1 MAKALFNWSRVD
13 SRSLTRPAKAA
24 AESLSLVASSTRE
37 ALRDSRSSFILST
50 TTANLSASIVEATCM
65 NAAMGLD
72 LPILAS
78 STRAAA
84 ADLGERDES
93 LGIIIWRASTVYS
106 DLTLLAA
113 NSAASLT
120 LSAFT

>member
-1 MAKALFNWSRVD
+1 
-13 SRSLTRPAKAA
+13 
-24 AESLSLVASSTRE
+24 
-37 ALRDSRSSFILST
+37 
-50 TTANLSASIVEATCM
+50 
-65 NAAMGLD
+65 MGLD

-106 DLTLLAA
+106 DLRLLAA